1 MTISNSVLAG
11 FIFSAVAELLLP
23 IIILLVLC
31 LKHKISMKPMFLG
44 AAAFF
49 VSQMCLRIPIL
60 QVLGTQSWFKS
71 FTLHI
76 IPYFI
81 VLAVTA
87 GLFEESARYVFAGS
101 FLKKQ
106 RAFRDALAFGLG
118 HGFCEV
124 ILLTGMAQINN
135 IIYTVM
141 INNGTFGAITSALP
155 AEKSQHLLATM
166 LAVKPEMIY
175 IGVLERVFAVTF
187 HVFATVLIFK
197 ALREHKIRYYFLAL
211 AAHAVLDF
219 GAVSLSHYGNIWVS
233 EGFAFVVALAAL
245 FFIIKMKPSFEPATT
260 SRKIYEEIIKE
271 Q

>member
-87 GLFEESARYVFAGS
+87 GLFEETARYVFAGS

-141 INNGTFGAITSALP
+141 INNGTFSTITSTLP
-155 AEKSQHLLATM
+155 AAKRQQLLAAM

-197 ALREHKIRYYFLAL
+197 ALREHKIRYYFWAL
-211 AAHAVLDF
+211 AAHALLDF
-219 GAVSLSHYGNIWVS
+219 GAVSLSHYGNIWIS
-233 EGFAFVVALAAL
+233 EGFTFVVALVSL
-245 FFIIKMKPSFEPATT
+245 FFIFKMKPSFQQET
-260 SRKIYEEIIKE
+260 SPIQNYD
-271 Q
+271 QTVYNQ